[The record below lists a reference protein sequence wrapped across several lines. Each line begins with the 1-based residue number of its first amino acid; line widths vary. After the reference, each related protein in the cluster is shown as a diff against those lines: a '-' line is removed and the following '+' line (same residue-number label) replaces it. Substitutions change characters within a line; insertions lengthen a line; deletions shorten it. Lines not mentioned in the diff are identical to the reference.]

1 MNKQIED
8 YIVRNY
14 FHLLQIAN
22 KITRGHEL
30 SNDLLQ
36 DVLLQ
41 LYEKNSDIV
50 LRNHT
55 DSDIKYYI
63 TAVMRINWQSK
74 TSPFYY
80 RIRREMD
87 KYSPLSD
94 NYEVVDDID
103 DKMDKEILIQCLE
116 ISFAELNW
124 FQKSVF
130 ELYMTLGSYN
140 AVSKK
145 TGIPL
150 TSIARYI
157 RESKNEIKSKIKD
170 KLNEGN

>member
-8 YIVRNY
+8 YIVKNY
-14 FHLLQIAN
+14 FYLLQISN

-50 LRNHT
+50 LRNYT

-63 TAVMRINWQSK
+63 TAVMRINWNSK

-80 RIRREMD
+80 RIRRETD
-87 KYSPLSD
+87 KYTPIND
-94 NYEVVDDID
+94 NYEVVDDMD

-116 ISFAELNW
+116 ISFAELDW
-124 FQKSVF
+124 FRKSVF
-130 ELYMTLGSYN
+130 ELYMTMGSYN

-157 RESKNEIKSKIKD
+157 RESKSEIKSKIKD
-170 KLNEGN
+170 KLNENN

>member
-1 MNKQIED
+1 MNQKIEN
-8 YIVRNY
+8 YIVNNY
-14 FHLLQIAN
+14 FHLLQISK
-22 KITRGHEL
+22 KITKGHEL
-30 SNDLLQ
+30 SNDLLN

-50 LRNHT
+50 LRNYE

-63 TAVMRINWQSK
+63 TAVMRINWNSK

-94 NYEVVDDID
+94 NYEVVDDYD
-103 DKMDKEILIQCLE
+103 DKMDKEVLIQCLE
-116 ISFAELNW
+116 ISFAELDW
-124 FQKSVF
+124 FRKSVF
-130 ELYMTLGSYN
+130 EMYLTMGSLK
-140 AVSKK
+140 AVATK

-157 RESKNEIKSKIKD
+157 KQSREEIKEKINN
-170 KLNEGN
+170 KLNEDN

>member
-1 MNKQIED
+1 MNHKIED

-14 FHLLQIAN
+14 FHLLQISK
-22 KITRGHEL
+22 KITKGHEL

-36 DVLLQ
+36 DVLVQ

-50 LRNHT
+50 LRTYEDNE
-55 DSDIKYYI
+55 IKYYI
-63 TAVMRINWQSK
+63 TAIMRINWNSK

-80 RIRREMD
+80 RIRREID

-103 DKMDKEILIQCLE
+103 EKMDREVLIQCLE
-116 ISFAELNW
+116 ISFSELNW
-124 FQKSVF
+124 FHKSVF
-130 ELYMTLGSYN
+130 ELYMTMGSLK
-140 AVSKK
+140 AVATK

-157 RESKNEIKSKIKD
+157 KQSKEEIKTKIKD
-170 KLNEGN
+170 KLNEDN

>member
-1 MNKQIED
+1 MNHKIED

-14 FHLLQIAN
+14 FHLLQISK
-22 KITRGHEL
+22 KITKGHEL

-36 DVLLQ
+36 DVLVQ

-50 LRNHT
+50 LRNYE
-55 DSDIKYYI
+55 DNDIKYYI
-63 TAVMRINWQSK
+63 TAVMRINWNSK

-80 RIRREMD
+80 RIRKEMD
-87 KYSPLSD
+87 KYTPISD
-94 NYEVVDDID
+94 NYEVID
-103 DKMDKEILIQCLE
+103 DMDEKMDKEILIQCLE

-170 KLNEGN
+170 KLK

>member
-14 FHLLQIAN
+14 FHLLQISG

-30 SNDLLQ
+30 SNDLLN

-50 LRNHT
+50 LRNYE
-55 DSDIKYYI
+55 DNDIKYYI

-80 RIRREMD
+80 RIRREID
-87 KYSPLSD
+87 KYTPIND
-94 NYEVVDDID
+94 NYEVMDDVD

-116 ISFAELNW
+116 ISFAELDW
-124 FQKSVF
+124 FRKSVF
-130 ELYMTLGSYN
+130 ELYMTMGSYN

-145 TGIPL
+145 TGIPIS
-150 TSIARYI
+150 SISRYI
-157 RESKNEIKSKIKD
+157 RESKDEIKLKIKD